1 MWSMQ
6 VRAEAEVSDSVR
18 WWQRDGGTCFK
29 DIHSTEEFVDALANA
44 GDKLV
49 IVDFYATWCGSCRA
63 LYPKVEWTCCRICFC
78 LLCEGFSLEFP
89 IAHLKYL
96 LDALVCLAVM

>member
-78 LLCEGFSLEFP
+78 LFCEEFFP
-89 IAHLKYL
+89 NAHLKYL
-96 LDALVCLAVM
+96 LDALLCLAVM